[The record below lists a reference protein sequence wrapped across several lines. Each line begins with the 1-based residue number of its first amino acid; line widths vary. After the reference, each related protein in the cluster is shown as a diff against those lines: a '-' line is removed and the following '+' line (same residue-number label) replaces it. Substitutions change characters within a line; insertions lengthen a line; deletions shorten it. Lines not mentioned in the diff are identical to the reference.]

1 MSTFIL
7 LSAIPGAGKST
18 WAKLYAKEHQGVHI
32 VSSDDVRKA
41 VTGNQ
46 QNFSQEPLVWKTF
59 LDTINGFAKNEPS
72 CTVIADS
79 TNLNNKYRLYYRDMT
94 PDFTHHILVVF
105 DIPYDIALQQNQ
117 MRPKEKIVPLAAM
130 ERLHNEFE
138 PPTEEVIRRYDEY
151 HIIGPSFVSKKIA
164 DADPKKS

>member
-59 LDTINGFAKNEPS
+59 LDTINGFAKSEPS

-94 PDFTHHILVVF
+94 PDFTHS
-105 DIPYDIALQQNQ
+105 N
-117 MRPKEKIVPLAAM
+117 RPPRKSSAATTSITSSGQASSAK
-130 ERLHNEFE
+130 RL
-138 PPTEEVIRRYDEY
+138 PTPIRRN
-151 HIIGPSFVSKKIA
+151 
-164 DADPKKS
+164 PKKKGHRIIAVSLFFNSRIT

>member
-18 WAKLYAKEHQGVHI
+18 WAKLYQKEHPNTHI
-32 VSSDDVRKA
+32 VSSDDVRKS

-46 QNFSQEPLVWKTF
+46 QNFSQEPLVWQTF
-59 LDTINGFAKNEPS
+59 LDTINHYAEQEPD

-79 TNLNNKYRLYYRDMT
+79 TNLNNKYRIYYHDMT
-94 PDFTHHILVVF
+94 PKFTHHILVVF
-105 DIPYDIALQQNQ
+105 DIPYEIALKQNQ
-117 MRPKEKIVPLAAM
+117 LRPKEKIVPLAAM

-138 PPTEEVIRRYDEY
+138 PPTENVIRLYDEY
-151 HIIGPSFVSKKIA
+151 HIIGPNFVSPKIA
-164 DADPKKS
+164 AAK